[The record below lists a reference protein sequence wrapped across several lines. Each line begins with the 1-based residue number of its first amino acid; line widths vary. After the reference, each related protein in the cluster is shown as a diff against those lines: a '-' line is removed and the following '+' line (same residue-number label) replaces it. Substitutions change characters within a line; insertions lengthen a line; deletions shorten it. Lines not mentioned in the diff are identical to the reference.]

1 MERCGPGA
9 NIDWIEFSKKKNG
22 MMFIPKEYDLHS
34 NEFHTYGINSAN
46 IVVTLCT
53 LLNVLYRK
61 LIMYYV
67 SILPIGY
74 NYQLA
79 ICYYCILALSCI
91 TVINKQ
97 SMTSILSAARSSYRG
112 CEN

>member
-1 MERCGPGA
+1 MDQVQTLIGSNSA
-9 NIDWIEFSKKKNG
+9 KKKNG
-22 MMFIPKEYDLHS
+22 MKFIPKEYDLHS

-79 ICYYCILALSCI
+79 ICYYCILASCR
-91 TVINKQ
+91 TVINKIKDDFHTFC
-97 SMTSILSAARSSYRG
+97 ST
-112 CEN
+112 